1 MKKQSSSGSRLA
13 IGQGIFYLVT
23 GIWPLLNMQ
32 TFQMVTGPKADRWL
46 VKTVGVLISVVG
58 GVLLLAGVRRDTS
71 PEVPILATGS
81 ALGLTAIDAIY
92 VARKR
97 ISPIYLLD
105 SAAEIAL
112 VLAWLWN
119 RKAQA

>member
-81 ALGLTAIDAIY
+81 ALGLAAIDAIY